1 MAEKQRE
8 GGLGGYVVI
17 CFVGILIGR
26 CSATEPTQ
34 APMAL
39 AAPTGGSASA
49 PATPPASIE
58 EPHVSRDIQPV
69 ASVAEHESST
79 VYYARC
85 ADARAAGAAPIHEG
99 EPGYAPHL
107 DRDGDGI
114 ACE

>member
-1 MAEKQRE
+1 MSEKKRDA
-8 GGLGGYVVI
+8 GIGGYLAIGVI
-17 CFVGILIGR
+17 GIVIGR
-26 CSATEPTQ
+26 WSVVPVDQVPTAVTKPSSSVVRPMLSQPYATADTASF
-34 APMAL
+34 APDQS
-39 AAPTGGSASA
+39 P
-49 PATPPASIE
+49 E
-58 EPHVSRDIQPV
+58 ETPV
-69 ASVAEHESST
+69 ADTSS